1 MECQALWC
9 NVVLNICSIILM
21 VKTLS
26 KIIKQ
31 SWKSSISKKC
41 WRTGKIIR
49 QTTSAI
55 NCFNTV
61 KGYKKR
67 TKTHKSYKIRKQKK
81 SARTDVT
88 SSIQPRRLKLLL
100 SLRSFYMY
108 LYCVTNMILNSLHA
122 LNQYGFCI
130 LSKSSFI
137 KRWQYSFSCYLKDVK
152 LYKSVLLHLSYGF
165 IFTAQYCFQ

>member
-49 QTTSAI
+49 QTT
-55 NCFNTV
+55 
-61 KGYKKR
+61 
-67 TKTHKSYKIRKQKK
+67 KTHKSYKIRKQKK

-108 LYCVTNMILNSLHA
+108 LYYVTNMILNSLHA

-137 KRWQYSFSCYLKDVK
+137 KRWQYSFSCYLKKMLSCIRQFCCIFLID
-152 LYKSVLLHLSYGF
+152 LYSPHNIVLNSINKRHL
-165 IFTAQYCFQ
+165 ITATKN